1 VTDDQAYTP
10 AQLAELE
17 RNLND
22 PMWRL
27 CNLYWIV
34 TKGDDDDE
42 GLVVKFVPNVAQRKL
57 LAKLWYR
64 NLVLKVRQR
73 GITTLIALLW
83 LDTALF
89 SKSPIKCGIIAHER
103 EAAEEIFRDKVLFA
117 YNRLPEV
124 LRERFPMKTQTK
136 TQIVFKHNDAV
147 VKVAISVRGGTT
159 HRLHVS
165 EMGKIAAKYPARA
178 REVMTGSIPSVPKSG
193 VLIVE
198 STAEGQDGAFYDMAQ
213 LAIKGAQR
221 RAPDGSIVPLS
232 QKDYRFHFFHWWDA
246 PEYELDPEH
255 VTFSEGEQ
263 EYFRKVEGIIGRPL
277 SLRKRAWYVVTLR
290 NDFAGDQPSM
300 WQEYPSY
307 PEEAFAVSTEGCY
320 FATQL
325 AKAREQGRIRESL
338 PIEAVPVNTFW
349 DLGRNDMMAIWL
361 HQRVGPENRIIGYY
375 ENSGEELSHYVQW
388 LMKQAETRGLVY
400 GRHFLPHD
408 AAIKRLGETPDTNRS
423 PLEMLEKLMPGH
435 RFEIVPRV
443 TAVLSGITA
452 TRNVF
457 STCWFDETAC
467 ECQVGDQRVSGLKR
481 LARYRKEW
489 DKQRSCWKD
498 QPLHDDNSHGADAFR
513 QFGQVADAGEKF
525 AGGFVAAGRVAG
537 STSNGNGGWK
547 RPKRRGSPMAV

>member
-1 VTDDQAYTP
+1 MSPNTVAPAYTED
-10 AQLAELE
+10 QLAELE
-17 RNLND
+17 RNLDD

-27 CNLYWIV
+27 CNLYWIIV
-34 TKGDDDDE
+34 KGDEDDE
-42 GLVVKFVPNVAQRKL
+42 GLVMRFSPNVAQRKL
-57 LAKLWYR
+57 LARLWHR

-73 GITTLIALLW
+73 GITTLVALLW

-89 SKSPIKCGIIAHER
+89 SKGPVKCGIVAHER

-124 LRERFPMKTQTK
+124 LRERFPLKKKTE

-147 VKVAISVRGGTT
+147 VKVATSMRGGTT

-165 EMGKIAAKYPARA
+165 EFGKIAAKYPARA

-193 VLIVE
+193 VIVIE
-198 STAEGQDGAFYDMAQ
+198 STAEGQDGEFYDLTQIAMAKSDSRQ
-213 LAIKGAQR
+213 
-221 RAPDGSIVPLS
+221 PLTL
-232 QKDYRFHFFHWWDA
+232 KDYRFHFFNWWDA
-246 PEYELDPEH
+246 PEYELDAEG
-255 VTFSEGEQ
+255 FRCSEAML
-263 EYFRKVEGIIGRPL
+263 EYFRQVEARICRQI
-277 SLRKRAWYVVTLR
+277 SDRKRAWYVATLE
-290 NDFAGDQPSM
+290 NDFAGDQPMM

-307 PEEAFAVSTEGCY
+307 PEEAFAVSTQGCY
-320 FATQL
+320 YATQL
-325 AKAREQGRIRESL
+325 ATARKQGRVRPFL
-338 PIEAVPVNTFW
+338 PVEAVPVNTFW

-361 HQRVGPENRIIGYY
+361 HQRVGPENRFIGYY
-375 ENSGEELSHYVQW
+375 ENSGEELVHYVQW

-423 PLEMLEKLMPGH
+423 PQEMLEKLMPGH
-435 RFEIVPRV
+435 RFEVVPRV
-443 TAVLSGITA
+443 TAVISGITA

-457 STCWFDETAC
+457 GSCWFDEAAC
-467 ECQVGDQRVSGLKR
+467 ECQVGDLKVSGLKR
-481 LARYRKEW
+481 LAGYRKEW
-489 DKQRSCWKD
+489 DRQRGCWKD

-537 STSNGNGGWK
+537 NAAAPGGWQ
-547 RPKRRGSPMAV
+547 RPKRRGSAWAA